1 MPIEDSV
8 FQLDYKCFPIYFWD
22 QFCKNTFAKASS
34 TDLVCPLQVP
44 DQNERVKGMETGW
57 SDDQP

>member
-1 MPIEDSV
+1 MFSHLLLELI
-8 FQLDYKCFPIYFWD
+8 
-22 QFCKNTFAKASS
+22 CKNIFAKASS
-34 TDLVCPLQVP
+34 THLVRLLQVP